1 MSLKQ
6 KAFKGIVWSSFQ
18 QFSTQVISF
27 VVSVI
32 LARILSPGEFGLIAM
47 IGVFIS
53 LGNSLVESG
62 LSQSLLR
69 TKNPDEEDYS
79 TVFFFNLIISLFVYV
94 LIFIFS
100 NQIAIFFNQP
110 ILTRIIRVYGI
121 IFIINALSI
130 IQTTRLTYNF
140 DFKTQMKIALPSLIF
155 GSSLGIL
162 LAYNGFGVWSL
173 VWSAIAQS
181 AVSCVYLWKSSS
193 WRPVLS
199 LNLEKI
205 KHHLG
210 FGYKLT
216 ISGIIDTIFVNSYAI
231 IIGKYFAPAQ
241 VGFYQR
247 ADSLKQLPVSNFI
260 YVLNKVTF
268 PLFAQIHED
277 DVRLKNAYRKI
288 IKIVVFL
295 VAPTLIFMAVLATPL
310 FRFLFTEKWL
320 PSVPFFQILCI
331 NGILYPIHAFN
342 LSILNVKG
350 NSGLFLKVEIVK
362 KVLLTVVL
370 LISFNWGI
378 YGLIYGSVV
387 FSIIAFFINTHFT
400 FRYLKY
406 SAWQQ
411 IKDLFPSIFLALVC
425 GLLIFLIDNQLKVHL
440 VNDLIRI
447 VLPGSIG
454 LLIYVTISYILSYG
468 QLNDLKSLVKKDTL
482 KG

>member
-1 MSLKQ
+1 M
-6 KAFKGIVWSSFQ
+6 
-18 QFSTQVISF
+18 T
-27 VVSVI
+27 
-32 LARILSPGEFGLIAM
+32 
-47 IGVFIS
+47 
-53 LGNSLVESG
+53 
-62 LSQSLLR
+62 
-69 TKNPDEEDYS
+69 D
-79 TVFFFNLIISLFVYV
+79 
-94 LIFIFS
+94 
-100 NQIAIFFNQP
+100 QIAIFFNQP

-277 DVRLKNAYRKI
+277 DVRLKNAFSSER
-288 IKIVVFL
+288 
-295 VAPTLIFMAVLATPL
+295 
-310 FRFLFTEKWL
+310 
-320 PSVPFFQILCI
+320 
-331 NGILYPIHAFN
+331 
-342 LSILNVKG
+342 LSC
-350 NSGLFLKVEIVK
+350 SIVK
-362 KVLLTVVL
+362 SALSPIAINRDPT
-370 LISFNWGI
+370 SR
-378 YGLIYGSVV
+378 GS
-387 FSIIAFFINTHFT
+387 S
-400 FRYLKY
+400 
-406 SAWQQ
+406 S
-411 IKDLFPSIFLALVC
+411 
-425 GLLIFLIDNQLKVHL
+425 
-440 VNDLIRI
+440 
-447 VLPGSIG
+447 
-454 LLIYVTISYILSYG
+454 
-468 QLNDLKSLVKKDTL
+468 
-482 KG
+482 